1 MIKILL
7 LTYLLNSFNI
17 YRNGKIKTYI
27 TYTMLKFILGMKELL
42 PQEQETVL
50 FLYGKAIKFLNP
62 NLLKEYIL
70 EALTPG

>member
-1 MIKILL
+1 
-7 LTYLLNSFNI
+7 
-17 YRNGKIKTYI
+17 
-27 TYTMLKFILGMKELL
+27 MLKFILGMKELL

-70 EALTPG
+70 EALTPGWMEYARKKNYLKVGYSDM